1 MSRAQSKPL
10 AAPKPQPPAPETLRE
25 EVVRLFL
32 HNYDQARQ
40 GRVPTR
46 EDIEDSL
53 AQLKDVELDPAKPLP
68 QLIDT
73 LLNRFDPAGGEDD
86 VAVLAARLLPPQVPS
101 RARISTHV

>member
-46 EDIEDSL
+46 EDIEDSIAAL
-53 AQLKDVELDPAKPLP
+53 LDLTVAHLDTVSSERAAALKTEKRPAV
-68 QLIDT
+68 T
-73 LLNRFDPAGGEDD
+73 SG
-86 VAVLAARLLPPQVPS
+86 
-101 RARISTHV
+101 